1 MTHSLRPAS
10 EVVAAVPS
18 GDPPRSRRARPI
30 RVKQGSSQQLT
41 VRACVLWERACSRFA
56 TLRSRANSLPRPS
69 RPFALLTI
77 VAVTTLV
84 GASHEALA
92 SPFIARE
99 FDLTSPATASG
110 AFTSA
115 TGAGFD
121 LGTRP
126 HGDAPFY
133 FSVAVPEGNYR
144 VTVLLGDAAAPAA
157 TLVRAESRRLMFE
170 TVTTVAGEFATRSFI
185 VNVRNPALPPPPAN
199 APGSAAVALKPR
211 EQGSFTWDDKLTLEF
226 NGPAP
231 RVRSIRIEPA
241 DVPTVFILGDST
253 VTDQRS
259 DPAASWGQMLPR
271 FFRADIAVANHAES
285 GETMKS
291 FLTENR
297 LAKVLSLVRGGDWML
312 IQFGHNDQKANW
324 PQTYAD
330 AHTTFRAYL
339 KAFIAE
345 AKLRG
350 VQPILVTSPER
361 RTFAPNGKI
370 RTTHGDYPAV
380 VQQVAAEENI
390 PCLDLRAASAAFY
403 ETLGAERAPLAF
415 NDGGKDA
422 THHNSYGAY
431 VLAAC
436 IADAVKRQAPGLAE
450 HLAADFTGFDPRTP
464 PPLDGLLL
472 PPSPTRTDDTIAG
485 N

>member
-1 MTHSLRPAS
+1 MP
-10 EVVAAVPS
+10 
-18 GDPPRSRRARPI
+18 
-30 RVKQGSSQQLT
+30 
-41 VRACVLWERACSRFA
+41 RFA
-56 TLRSRANSLPRPS
+56 TVFLSASA
-69 RPFALLTI
+69 FALS
-77 VAVTTLV
+77 VAAAPTTP
-84 GASHEALA
+84 S
-92 SPFIARE
+92 E
-99 FDLTSPATASG
+99 FDLTSPDRIS
-110 AFTSA
+110 AFSPQT
-115 TGAGFD
+115 TAGFD

-126 HGDAPFY
+126 HGNAPFY
-133 FSVAVPEGNYR
+133 FSATVPEGNYR
-144 VTVLLGDAAAPAA
+144 ITVVLGSATECAA
-157 TLVRAESRRLMFE
+157 TLVRAESRRLMLE
-170 TVTTVAGEFATRSFI
+170 TVSTRAGEFVTRTFI
-185 VNVRNPALPPPPAN
+185 VNVRHATLAPPPPN
-199 APGSAAVALKPR
+199 APGASTVALKPR

-226 NGPAP
+226 NGAAP
-231 RVRSIRIEPA
+231 RVRSIRIEPV
-241 DVPTVFILGDST
+241 DVPTVFLLGDST

-291 FLTENR
+291 FIAENR
-297 LAKVLSLVRGGDWML
+297 LTKVLSLVRPGDWML

-324 PQTYAD
+324 PQTYVE

-350 VQPILVTSPER
+350 VQPVLVTSPER
-361 RTFAPNGKI
+361 RTFTADGKI
-370 RTTHGDYPAV
+370 RTTHGDYPMV
-380 VQQVAAEENI
+380 VQQVAAEEKI

-403 ETLGAERAPLAF
+403 EALGPTRAPLAF

-436 IADAVKRQAPGLAE
+436 IADAIKRQATALAA
-450 HLAADFTGFDPRTP
+450 HLAADFSGFDPRTP
-464 PPLDGLLL
+464 PPLDALPL
-472 PPSPTRTDDTIAG
+472 PPSPTRTDETIAG

>member
-1 MTHSLRPAS
+1 MALHTL
-10 EVVAAVPS
+10 VAALAFIAVAS
-18 GDPPRSRRARPI
+18 
-30 RVKQGSSQQLT
+30 T
-41 VRACVLWERACSRFA
+41 VRAAPSA
-56 TLRSRANSLPRPS
+56 PRD
-69 RPFALLTI
+69 
-77 VAVTTLV
+77 
-84 GASHEALA
+84 
-92 SPFIARE
+92 
-99 FDLTSPATASG
+99 FDLTSPDRIDAY
-110 AFTSA
+110 SA
-115 TGAGFD
+115 ANGAGFD

-133 FSVAVPEGNYR
+133 FSVTAPEGNYR
-144 VTVLLGDAAAPAA
+144 VTVVLGDAAAPAA
-157 TLVRAESRRLMFE
+157 TLVRAESRRLMLE
-170 TVTTVAGEFATRSFI
+170 TVKTAADEFATRSFI
-185 VNVRNPALPPPPAN
+185 VNVRHAALPPPPAN
-199 APGSAAVALKPR
+199 APGACTVALKPR
-211 EQGSFTWDDKLTLEF
+211 EQGSFTWDGKLTLEF

-231 RVRSIRIEPA
+231 RVRSIRLEPV
-241 DVPTVFILGDST
+241 DVPTVFLLGDST

-271 FFRADIAVANHAES
+271 FLRADIALANHAES

-291 FLTENR
+291 FLAEGR
-297 LAKVLSLVRGGDWML
+297 LAKVLSLARRGDWML

-324 PQTYAD
+324 PQTYAE

-345 AKLRG
+345 ARLRG

-361 RTFAPNGKI
+361 RTFGPDGKI

-380 VQQVAAEENI
+380 VRAVAAEESR

-403 ETLGAERAPLAF
+403 EALGPTRAPLAF

-431 VLAAC
+431 ALAAC
-436 IADAVKRQAPGLAE
+436 IADAIKRDVPALAA
-450 HLAADFTGFDPRTP
+450 HLAPDFAGFDAHTP
-464 PPLDGLLL
+464 PPPESLSF
-472 PPSPTRTDDTIAG
+472 PASPTRTDEKIAG